1 MSKKQ
6 LIPNFF
12 KREVSDVLVAHSKE
26 SEATRTVVLI
36 GSTGNGKSCL
46 GNFLLN
52 NPGDEEEIFRVA
64 QDNVP
69 TTKLTTM
76 AYAHFDNIDGCP
88 EFHLN
93 VIDTPG
99 LNEGIREDLQNMTG
113 IIEKLQGLKEIGAC
127 ILVVKFNG
135 KIDAQY
141 KETVK
146 YYAKL
151 LSSLFERNVIIVMT
165 EYATHD
171 AAVKLRK
178 KQKLDVEGIKHNTV
192 SEIMKCA
199 GLKYEPM
206 LFTIDCV
213 PLDEDELESNLL
225 VRYSIFQYLLSC
237 CPLSI
242 SALRVAKTPFII
254 HKDQEQISQ
263 YKGESDGYNDR
274 LKKVNQK
281 AERALSEFKKLDDE
295 VNCKTNELLGVQSK
309 YDEKSTSELV
319 TAQSWSVES
328 EWKFLQWQTATYD
341 LTPSV
346 DIENVKRWSSG
357 MVDWKDEVSSKSR
370 LKGVVGGHFM
380 RGLYANITIET
391 QKRMKYKDEL
401 DELRKELE
409 KKKDN
414 FENVKRQRDECRTT
428 HKEFQIEIEELASY
442 IERNTERIQ
451 KLSLPTMSVEE
462 AYTRLA
468 KLTASSS
475 D

>member
-46 GNFLLN
+46 GNFLL

-151 LSSLFERNVIIVMT
+151 LPSLFERNVIIVMT

-178 KQKLDVEGIKHNTV
+178 KQKLDVEGIKRNTV

-295 VNCKTNELLGVQSK
+295 VNHKTNELLGVQSK
-309 YDEKSTSELV
+309 YDEKNTSELV

-357 MVDWKDEVSSKSR
+357 MVNWKDEVSSKSR
-370 LKGVVGGHFM
+370 LKGVVVGQFM

-391 QKRMKYKDEL
+391 QKRMKYKD
-401 DELRKELE
+401 
-409 KKKDN
+409 
-414 FENVKRQRDECRTT
+414 V
-428 HKEFQIEIEELASY
+428 
-442 IERNTERIQ
+442 
-451 KLSLPTMSVEE
+451 
-462 AYTRLA
+462 
-468 KLTASSS
+468 
-475 D
+475 